1 MTTAP
6 LFRLFLASFLRA
18 LAVIVALGGWGL
30 AAPARADDHG
40 HHQEGGGHA
49 ERGGHEEHHDH
60 DRDRGRGR
68 GPSFGLYF
76 GGPVRVAPPP
86 VYYAPAYPG
95 YAPVPISGVYLSPYG
110 YGYCRDY
117 QTMAGIETACQGA
130 DGVWRFIN

>member
-1 MTTAP
+1 MTTTP

-18 LAVIVALGGWGL
+18 LTIVVALWGWGL
-30 AAPARADDHG
+30 AAPALADDHG
-40 HHQEGGGHA
+40 HGDHEG
-49 ERGGHEEHHDH
+49 RGGHEEHHDH
-60 DRDRGRGR
+60 NRDHDRGRGR
-68 GPSFGLYF
+68 GPAFGFYF
-76 GGPVRVAPPP
+76 GGPTRVGPPP